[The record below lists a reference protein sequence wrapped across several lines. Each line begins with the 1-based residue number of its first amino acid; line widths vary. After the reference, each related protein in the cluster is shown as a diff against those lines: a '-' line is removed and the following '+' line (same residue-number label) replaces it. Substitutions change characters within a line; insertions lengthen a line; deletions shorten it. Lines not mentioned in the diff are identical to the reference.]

1 MSWKPITGELQE
13 DGSVIEN
20 IGCDCWMSG
29 SDSQA
34 HCKDCGGDGY
44 TTVKHSRSYVDLH
57 NSLKPASWLPPEQQK
72 QKDEQDL
79 ENKVVE
85 ALGSA
90 KWRIE
95 PAPDVFALRAFCAAL
110 KDVGYEI
117 RKKY

>member
-1 MSWKPITGELQE
+1 MFVEVSMT
-13 DGSVIEN
+13 
-20 IGCDCWMSG
+20 
-29 SDSQA
+29 A
-34 HCKDCGGDGY
+34 
-44 TTVKHSRSYVDLH
+44 YVDMISPYAGKTVTTIL
-57 NSLKPASWLPPEQQK
+57 PAPPAPVDVPVAVPPPPPPSSPPPEQQK

-95 PAPDVFALRAFCAAL
+95 QAPDVFALRAFCAAL